1 EATDRTDPSVRTAL
15 ELARPE
21 VRGLRI
27 RLLGVTASGLGER
40 EQLSLFA
47 ADDPRR
53 RKVTE
58 AADEVRHRFGERAIT
73 RARLVGARLPAPFE
87 RDPMTPVDP
96 RSLDEAAA
104 EEATQA
110 AADDEDR
117 DSLDVTDDAEDR
129 FDGS

>member
-1 EATDRTDPSVRTAL
+1 
-15 ELARPE
+15 
-21 VRGLRI
+21 LRI

-73 RARLVGARLPAPFE
+73 RARLVGSRLPAPFE

-96 RSLDEAAA
+96 RSLEAADRA
-104 EEATQA
+104 ADGEATDRG
-110 AADDEDR
+110 ADGEAEPDDRPDGDDGIDEIEPID
-117 DSLDVTDDAEDR
+117 
-129 FDGS
+129 

>member
-1 EATDRTDPSVRTAL
+1 LPEPTDLTDPIFRTAL

-58 AADEVRHRFGERAIT
+58 AADAVRHRFGERAIT
-73 RARLVGARLPAPFE
+73 RARLVGSRLPAPFE

-96 RSLDEAAA
+96 RSLDARESDGDG
-104 EEATQA
+104 QSGG
-110 AADDEDR
+110 ADGEDV
-117 DSLDVTDDAEDR
+117 DPIEPVD
-129 FDGS
+129 